1 MSQLLKWSNLRN
13 NKIYLA
19 LCPTTKFIESYFQM
33 VEAMSERNKLDTRRC
48 RRRKEESHTRHIT
61 NIPVTGVWN
70 SDSVSEIHG
79 GRCAFD
85 HVRGRRRTEGR
96 RGTVKRERER
106 EREREDEDVSYL
118 AHVKTGQSCAGR
130 ERHISVAAGYTLRLG
145 GTDTGASMS
154 EDSSLRLRET
164 RHDVPQE
171 WLPCAY
177 LTVCTTSLHLRRACC
192 SYGHLLGHLGN
203 LDPASLTTP
212 SCFLRLLLFRG
223 CFIFALIVCLIES
236 IIDSFLYKFFLRR
249 FLFIYLLLL
258 LLSFLIFILLL
269 IG

>member
-1 MSQLLKWSNLRN
+1 MSVLELSFNLAIITLTRQTAVVATFAQDTNSNTIMSQLLKWSNLRN

-48 RRRKEESHTRHIT
+48 RRRKEESHTRHIS

-106 EREREDEDVSYL
+106 ERE
-118 AHVKTGQSCAGR
+118 GGR
-130 ERHISVAAGYTLRLG
+130 GR
-145 GTDTGASMS
+145 
-154 EDSSLRLRET
+154 
-164 RHDVPQE
+164 
-171 WLPCAY
+171 
-177 LTVCTTSLHLRRACC
+177 
-192 SYGHLLGHLGN
+192 
-203 LDPASLTTP
+203 
-212 SCFLRLLLFRG
+212 
-223 CFIFALIVCLIES
+223 
-236 IIDSFLYKFFLRR
+236 
-249 FLFIYLLLL
+249 
-258 LLSFLIFILLL
+258 
-269 IG
+269 

>member
-33 VEAMSERNKLDTRRC
+33 VEAMSERNKLDTRRY

-106 EREREDEDVSYL
+106 ERER
-118 AHVKTGQSCAGR
+118 GR
-130 ERHISVAAGYTLRLG
+130 TRTLVIWRTSKRGKVVPVERGISRSQQVIRWDLVAQIPAPQCQKIAVWDSARPVTTCHRNDYRAPTLQCVQRRCISAVPAARMDICWVILV
-145 GTDTGASMS
+145 TSIPPHWRHLHASS
-154 EDSSLRLRET
+154 ACYCFAVALFLL
-164 RHDVPQE
+164 
-171 WLPCAY
+171 WLF
-177 LTVCTTSLHLRRACC
+177 V
-192 SYGHLLGHLGN
+192 
-203 LDPASLTTP
+203 
-212 SCFLRLLLFRG
+212 
-223 CFIFALIVCLIES
+223 
-236 IIDSFLYKFFLRR
+236 
-249 FLFIYLLLL
+249 
-258 LLSFLIFILLL
+258 
-269 IG
+269 